1 MSKIYAIAML
11 ACASFLAGC
20 EAEMGDADWCA
31 AMDEK
36 PKADWTAN
44 EAMKYGEDCIVLPG
58 Q

>member
-20 EAEMGDADWCA
+20 EAEMGGEDWCA

-36 PKADWTAN
+36 DRKS
-44 EAMKYGEDCIVLPG
+44 VV
-58 Q
+58 

>member
-20 EAEMGDADWCA
+20 EAEMGGEDWCA

-44 EAMKYGEDCIVLPG
+44 EAMKYVEDCIVLPG